1 MKTITRLAL
10 IISMV
15 GSFLA
20 AEVQAAPPV
29 SGAAKAAKAIFGG
42 GAING
47 AKRVKITPPP
57 AVPSGGNYTGGSSAA
72 PWVYG
77 GSRAVNEYQK
87 NQQRQEQQR
96 QQRGYG
102 YPTSRY

>member
-1 MKTITRLAL
+1 MKTITRLSL
-10 IISMV
+10 IISM
-15 GSFLA
+15 GGCFLA
-20 AEVQAAPPV
+20 AEVQAVPV
-29 SGAAKAAKAIFGG
+29 SGGTKVVKTIFGG
-42 GAING
+42 GPIKG
-47 AKRVKITPPP
+47 AKTVKIPTPPP
-57 AVPSGGNYTGGSSAA
+57 SVPSGGTHSGGSSAA

>member
-1 MKTITRLAL
+1 MKIITRLAL
-10 IISMV
+10 IISM
-15 GSFLA
+15 GGCFLA
-20 AEVQAAPPV
+20 AEVQAAPV
-29 SGAAKAAKAIFGG
+29 NGKLAKELIEATQAAKKI
-42 GAING
+42 
-47 AKRVKITPPP
+47 KITPP
-57 AVPSGGNYTGGSSAA
+57 AAPSGGACSRGSSAA